1 MRYEEWHLDKSS
13 PVPLHRQIY
22 EYMQGKIMNGEWP
35 VGTRIPPQRELAARF
50 QVNRS
55 TVVYALGELAANGLI
70 ESKVGQGTV
79 VVNNTWNLLA
89 AGPAPDWNRYVRA
102 GAYPPNIQLIQRIN
116 QAEARADIIRLG
128 TGELSPE
135 LLPAAHMQEVIG
147 KGRGRHLSLGYSE
160 PKGSRFLR
168 ETLSEYLR
176 SKGIFASPSSIL
188 IVSGALQGLQL
199 ISVGLLQPGSTVLTE
214 TPSYLNSI
222 HVFQSAGIRLAG
234 VPMDLEGIRPDAV
247 GPAKRQHQAGLLYT
261 IPSFHNP
268 TGRVMSG
275 KRREELMK
283 AAALERLPVIEDD
296 VYGDLWMDAPP
307 PPPLKS
313 ADSQGLVLYMGS
325 MSKTLGPGL
334 RIGWVAGPEPVID
347 RLADIKMQTD
357 YGASSLSQYA
367 VAEWLSTGRYE
378 PHLADIRQKLKLRRD
393 FALSILQ
400 QYFQDMA
407 TWEIPGGGFYIWLR
421 LHVPIPV
428 HQLFEQALKEGI
440 LLNPGQIYDRHDRQ
454 HLRLSYAYASL
465 HDLERGLIRLAGMI
479 RAYR

>member
-1 MRYEEWHLDKSS
+1 M
-13 PVPLHRQIY
+13 
-22 EYMQGKIMNGEWP
+22 
-35 VGTRIPPQRELAARF
+35 
-50 QVNRS
+50 
-55 TVVYALGELAANGLI
+55 
-70 ESKVGQGTV
+70 
-79 VVNNTWNLLA
+79 
-89 AGPAPDWNRYVRA
+89 
-102 GAYPPNIQLIQRIN
+102 
-116 QAEARADIIRLG
+116 
-128 TGELSPE
+128 
-135 LLPAAHMQEVIG
+135 
-147 KGRGRHLSLGYSE
+147 SLGYSE

-268 TGRVMSG
+268 TGRVMSE

-296 VYGDLWMDAPP
+296 VYGDLWLDAPP

-313 ADSQGLVLYMGS
+313 ADPQGLVLYMGS

-407 TWEIPGGGFYIWLR
+407 TWEIPGGGFTFGCGCMFPSR
-421 LHVPIPV
+421 FTNCSNRP
-428 HQLFEQALKEGI
+428 
-440 LLNPGQIYDRHDRQ
+440 
-454 HLRLSYAYASL
+454 
-465 HDLERGLIRLAGMI
+465 
-479 RAYR
+479 